1 MRTVNDDSKSFSQ
14 IGKME
19 LPVIEMGKTADG
31 IGIEGR
37 SGIPCW
43 P

>member
-19 LPVIEMGKTADG
+19 LAVTEMGKTADG
-31 IGIEGR
+31 VGIEGR